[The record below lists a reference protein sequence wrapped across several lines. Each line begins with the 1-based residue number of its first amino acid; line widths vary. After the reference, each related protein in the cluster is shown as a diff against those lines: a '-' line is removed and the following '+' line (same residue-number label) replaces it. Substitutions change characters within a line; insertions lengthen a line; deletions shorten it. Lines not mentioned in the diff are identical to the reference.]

1 VERRYGVGYDWR
13 NAAIDGRLCML
24 LVAESLMDGEIIT
37 IYVPCFDVLIKY
49 TLHNVQRVDRLD

>member
-1 VERRYGVGYDWR
+1 MLLMGQ
-13 NAAIDGRLCML
+13 LCML
-24 LVAESLMDGEIIT
+24 LVAESLMDGEIIS